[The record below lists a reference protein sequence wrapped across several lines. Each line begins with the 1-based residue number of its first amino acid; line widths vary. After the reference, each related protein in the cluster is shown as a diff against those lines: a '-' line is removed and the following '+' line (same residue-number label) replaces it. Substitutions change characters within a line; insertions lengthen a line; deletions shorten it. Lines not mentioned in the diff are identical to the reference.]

1 MTFASKPEAKA
12 KLFFFPSK
20 ELEMIE
26 LKAFAPKFMASFY
39 QNISGGESFILP
51 PKDSSLEIYFAER
64 NIYERLIINEA

>member
-26 LKAFAPKFMASFY
+26 LRAFAPKFMPFFIKKFGRRKFFLARDIILWEKL
-39 QNISGGESFILP
+39 ISSEGIL
-51 PKDSSLEIYFAER
+51 
-64 NIYERLIINEA
+64 